1 MREDL
6 MDLLRFMGIPFVV
19 AAGEAE
25 AQCAE
30 LEMQGLVDGIITEDI
45 CTQIQGYIR
54 RIIGRNNNFDKQ

>member
-30 LEMQGLVDGIITEDI
+30 LEMQGLVDGIITEDSDVFLFGGMV
-45 CTQIQGYIR
+45 C
-54 RIIGRNNNFDKQ
+54 